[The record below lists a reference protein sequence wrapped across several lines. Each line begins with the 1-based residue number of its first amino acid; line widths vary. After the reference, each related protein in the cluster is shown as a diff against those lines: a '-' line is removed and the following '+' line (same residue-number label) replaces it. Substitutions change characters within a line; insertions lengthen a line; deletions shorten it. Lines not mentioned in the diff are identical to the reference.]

1 MDDLLIEM
9 KKKFNEMKRE
19 IEERAKGTHCLICKK
34 ECSSFC
40 NSHTVPQF
48 VLKNITENGY
58 ITQSSGLIFGET
70 NPISNTFKGI
80 RNTGVF
86 RCICRDCDRDY
97 FRNYENRENFF
108 EKPDQIILR
117 EIALKNSLKHIAK
130 KLLEKQIHDYSY
142 EKFGVKAP
150 IAEHW
155 NSDTQENIDEF
166 RKILKGINGK
176 KVIEYDLIYWKVLN
190 YMSPIAFQGKIVL
203 HGDLNGFVINDIFTN
218 SYKDKMQSINIAIF
232 PIFGKTVIMMFV
244 DKSYNKYKNFIKQ
257 FQKLDENEKLEVI
270 NYILFR
276 YDEEYFIY
284 KPTYEQI
291 KNCKNLIK
299 ICNEFNLL
307 YDGENENKGLNDL
320 KNRLQI
326 PNLLAPNFAI
336 KYER

>member
-1 MDDLLIEM
+1 
-9 KKKFNEMKRE
+9 
-19 IEERAKGTHCLICKK
+19 
-34 ECSSFC
+34 
-40 NSHTVPQF
+40 
-48 VLKNITENGY
+48 
-58 ITQSSGLIFGET
+58 
-70 NPISNTFKGI
+70 
-80 RNTGVF
+80 
-86 RCICRDCDRDY
+86 
-97 FRNYENRENFF
+97 
-108 EKPDQIILR
+108 
-117 EIALKNSLKHIAK
+117 
-130 KLLEKQIHDYSY
+130 
-142 EKFGVKAP
+142 
-150 IAEHW
+150 
-155 NSDTQENIDEF
+155 
-166 RKILKGINGK
+166 
-176 KVIEYDLIYWKVLN
+176 
-190 YMSPIAFQGKIVL
+190 
-203 HGDLNGFVINDIFTN
+203 
-218 SYKDKMQSINIAIF
+218 
-232 PIFGKTVIMMFV
+232 MMFV